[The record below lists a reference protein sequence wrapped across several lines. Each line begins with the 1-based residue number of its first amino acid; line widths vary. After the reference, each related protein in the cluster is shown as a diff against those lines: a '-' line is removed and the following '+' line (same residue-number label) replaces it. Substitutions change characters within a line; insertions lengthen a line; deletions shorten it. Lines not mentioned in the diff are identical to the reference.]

1 MSVHPGSE
9 PRRIP
14 EERPSAVDP
23 ERSARVKKENWYRDL
38 VEHSDDLLCIHDLAG
53 RLLSVNPAPARAL
66 GYSVEELL
74 QIPMRELVAPE
85 HRSQFESYLVEI
97 ERLGEVRGLLAVMSR
112 SGERRIWQYH
122 NVLRTEGVASPI
134 VRGVAHD
141 VTDQRRTERLLREAG
156 ESLLSQVRE
165 REGSI
170 RKLQLFRTLLDQSN
184 DAIEVVDPENLR
196 FLDANEKACTAL
208 GYSREELLS
217 LSVFDIDPKIT
228 PSSVAEIKEQLRK
241 SGSLVAESL
250 HRRKDGSI
258 FPVEVSM
265 KWVQLERDYV
275 IAIAHD
281 LTIRRQ
287 AEEKLRAR
295 EERYRAVYDRSPV
308 GICRVETKT
317 GRLLGINPKYREI
330 LGRTEE
336 DLLGR
341 DFQSMTHPDDL
352 PGNLEKVRQ
361 LAEGEVRNYQIEKRY
376 FRPDGSVR

>member
-38 VEHSDDLLCIHDLAG
+38 VEHSEDLLCIHDLAG